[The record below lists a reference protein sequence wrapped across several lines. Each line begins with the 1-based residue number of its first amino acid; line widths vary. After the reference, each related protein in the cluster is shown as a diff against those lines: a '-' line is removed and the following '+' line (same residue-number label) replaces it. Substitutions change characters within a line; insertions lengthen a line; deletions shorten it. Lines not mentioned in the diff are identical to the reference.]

1 MARLKPSKTT
11 ALHLL
16 QQMQR
21 IVDDEISKSSPERD
35 THELVTACWCRLTGY
50 LGFYADTTSD
60 DHLLPGAIE
69 KRLRK

>member
-1 MARLKPSKTT
+1 
-11 ALHLL
+11 
-16 QQMQR
+16 MQR

-35 THELVTACWCRLTGY
+35 TNELVTACWCRLTGY